1 MLFRSV
7 IKDEVVFHKIKE
19 EIIREVKRRYEETH
33 DSLKSAELAMLYF
46 DWIVCP
52 YIEKK
57 DQLDIIESARKV
69 DRKKAGEIWTEINK
83 SNYWFFNWN
92 KSVNLERYLTKKE
105 YRPTYE

>member
-1 MLFRSV
+1 
-7 IKDEVVFHKIKE
+7 
-19 EIIREVKRRYEETH
+19 
-33 DSLKSAELAMLYF
+33 MLYF

-105 YRPTYE
+105 YRPAYE

>member
-1 MLFRSV
+1 MAG
-7 IKDEVVFHKIKE
+7 KNQAYAE
-19 EIIREVKRRYEETH
+19 RY
-33 DSLKSAELAMLYF
+33 AEFAMEQS
-46 DWIVCP
+46 P

-57 DQLDIIESARKV
+57 DQLDIIESVRKV

-105 YRPTYE
+105 YRPAYE